1 MRFRFCAVILTAF
14 TGFTGSAF
22 TVEVSIDADRM
33 LLIDGGRTFILGLYE
48 NPADDAV
55 LEDIAHAGFNLV
67 RSSDDIAALDRLHRH
82 GLYAWIN
89 TGGLMQLGPDA
100 VDREAQLAEMVAR
113 CGAHP
118 ALAIWE
124 GPDEGLWMCAV
135 NALSSEGTLKEKTK
149 IFNKNA
155 SALRD
160 GLLAGYEK
168 IKELDPHHPVWLNH
182 AAGNSVRLLEGFGRA
197 ADIVGADIYPVMP
210 YPTHP
215 MDISRIGLG
224 WVGVTTARMQESAPG
239 KPVWMVLQGMS
250 WGYLSGDLFAIKDEP
265 AQWPTRE
272 ESRFMA
278 YNAIARGARGILYWG
293 THVLEK
299 DSDCWKGILTVVRE
313 LSDNQSLLTAP
324 DSAVAPAVEVR
335 FMEIFPLSLD
345 DNILSLP
352 VLGKTLNGETW
363 WIIANE
369 YFFPVSYTLRGL
381 DALEG
386 VVYTEKDSGKEASVR
401 KGALTFSIPP
411 IGIHILRPVS
421 PKTRIDTK

>member
-1 MRFRFCAVILTAF
+1 MRFRFRAVILAALM
-14 TGFTGSAF
+14 GFPWSAF
-22 TVEVSIDADRM
+22 AADVAMDADRM
-33 LLIDGGRTFILGLYE
+33 LLVNGERTFIMGLYE
-48 NPADDAV
+48 NPAEDAV
-55 LEDIAHAGFNLV
+55 LEDVAHAGFNLV
-67 RSSDDIAALDRLHRH
+67 RSSDDTASLDRLHRH
-82 GLYAWIN
+82 RLYAWIN
-89 TGGLMQLGPDA
+89 TGGLMQLGPDSIA
-100 VDREAQLAEMVAR
+100 RETQLEEMVAR

-135 NALSSEGTLKEKTK
+135 NALSSEGTLKEKTTL
-149 IFNKNA
+149 FNKNA

-197 ADIVGADIYPVMP
+197 ADIVGADIYPLMP

-224 WVGVTTARMQESAPG
+224 WVGVTTSRMQESAPG

-250 WGYLSGDLFAIKDEP
+250 WGYLSGELFAIKEEP
-265 AQWPTRE
+265 AQWPTLE

-278 YNAIARGARGILYWG
+278 YDAVARGARGILYWG

-299 DSDCWKGILTVVRE
+299 DSECWKGILTVVRE
-313 LSDNQSLLTAP
+313 LADNQSLLTAP
-324 DSAVAPAVEVR
+324 DSPVAPTIDAWVMGV
-335 FMEIFPLSLD
+335 FPLSLN

-363 WIIANE
+363 WIIVNE
-369 YFFPVSYTLRGL
+369 YFFPVTYTLNGL
-381 DALEG
+381 DTLEG
-386 VVYTEKDSGKEASVR
+386 VVYTDSGSGNEASVR
-401 KGALTFSIPP
+401 KGALTFSIPRL
-411 IGIHILRPVS
+411 GIHILRPAS
-421 PKTRIDTK
+421 H